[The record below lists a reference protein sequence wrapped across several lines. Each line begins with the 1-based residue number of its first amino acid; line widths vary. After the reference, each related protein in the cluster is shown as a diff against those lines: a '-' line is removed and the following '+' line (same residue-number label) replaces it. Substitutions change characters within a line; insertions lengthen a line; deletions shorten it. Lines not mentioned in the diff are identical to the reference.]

1 MLSTQ
6 QALDAGKLDSLMINT
21 QDDGLLTTN
30 GRFGEDTTK
39 KIFGVESLPVFMK
52 ETSTAELYMMQ
63 AHRCDDDLAHRLA
76 QDTLARTKSKVW
88 IHQGLQLAR
97 RIVKD
102 CPVCKKD
109 KHKLQQQ
116 RIGRLPS
123 SMLEP
128 YPPFTN
134 IALDYAGPF
143 LVKGTVNARSGKK
156 VWLILIT

>member
-1 MLSTQ
+1 
-6 QALDAGKLDSLMINT
+6 
-21 QDDGLLTTN
+21 
-30 GRFGEDTTK
+30 
-39 KIFGVESLPVFMK
+39 
-52 ETSTAELYMMQ
+52 MQ
-63 AHRCDDDLAHRLA
+63 AHRGDDDLAHRSA
-76 QDTLARTKSKVW
+76 QDNLARTKSKVW
-88 IHQGLQLAR
+88 IHQGLQLTR

-128 YPPFTN
+128 CPPFTN

-143 LVKGTVNARSGKK
+143 LVKGTVNARSRKK
-156 VWLILIT
+156 VWLILITCKNTRALEIMVVDGYDTAAFLLKWEEYISRHGEPDHVQVDAGSS